1 MVEFHIYNLQ
11 QKRTMKLYEL
21 KAIAQ
26 RLSTFTFISRARRI
40 EDNTIELTFKEMN
53 NTSNSS
59 LSMSYFFNMTR
70 GHSFI
75 YKAPTQR
82 PLQGYNA
89 PFDTLLHALL
99 SGSKLLSVDVPNND
113 RMLRFTIAP
122 KSSYKDKIIYLQL
135 EFTGKNTNAILLDDN
150 EVIIE
155 ALRHIDAD
163 SSFRVIRPGVEL
175 LDIPP
180 RRVLHEDSFSD
191 SLHKPMGKSHDNTFN
206 NQNNKDGVVMAQ
218 DPTDIDQLLE
228 EKYIQIQQQRLQALK
243 KQKLST
249 VSKKI
254 KKLSQLLNK
263 LPNKE
268 KLELQS
274 KKYNHTGNLILSN
287 LYQIKPYDTKL
298 KTYDFEG
305 NKITISLPK
314 DIKVNRMPEYYFNLS
329 KRARAKAKN
338 IHIEKENLS
347 SKIDFYEN
355 IYYALK
361 QANTPYDLELLVPKR
376 AKSLRK
382 KEKLREGELFW
393 IEDYKVMVG
402 RNSNE
407 NQKLLSLA
415 KSNDIWMHTREIPG
429 SHVIIRTDKQNLPE
443 SVLHAAAKLC
453 VDFST
458 THPGNYLVDYTKRK
472 FVKVQEGSNV
482 EYDKYQTI
490 PVLKEGVE
498 IRV

>member
-1 MVEFHIYNLQ
+1 
-11 QKRTMKLYEL
+11 MKLYEL
-21 KAIAQ
+21 KAIAK
-26 RLSTFTFISRARRI
+26 RLNTFTFISRARRI
-40 EDNTIELTFKEMN
+40 EDNTLEIMFDKSE
-53 NTSNSS
+53 
-59 LSMSYFFNMTR
+59 SYFFNMTR

-75 YKAPTQR
+75 YKAPSQR

-99 SGSKLLSVDVPNND
+99 SGSKLIAVEVPDND
-113 RMLRFTIAP
+113 RILRFTIAP
-122 KSSYKDKIIYLQL
+122 KSSYKDKTIYLQL
-135 EFTGKNTNAILLDDN
+135 EFTGKNTNAILIDDN

-163 SSFRVIRPGVEL
+163 SSFRVIRPGMEL
-175 LDIPP
+175 LSIPP
-180 RRVLHEDSFSD
+180 FKRTEETKVVENIDTYLEQ
-191 SLHKPMGKSHDNTFN
+191 TFI
-206 NQNNKDGVVMAQ
+206 
-218 DPTDIDQLLE
+218 DIQAKKLLE
-228 EKYIQIQQQRLQALK
+228 FK
-243 KQKLST
+243 KQKLSS
-249 VSKKI
+249 VAKKI
-254 KKLSQLLNK
+254 KKFEQLLNK

-268 KLELQS
+268 KLEIQAGEFKNL
-274 KKYNHTGNLILSN
+274 GNLILSN

-305 NKITISLPK
+305 VEITIPLPK
-314 DIKVNRMPEYYFNLS
+314 DIKVNRMSDYYFNLS
-329 KRARAKAKN
+329 KRAKAKAKN
-338 IHIEKENLS
+338 VHIEQENLS
-347 SKIDFYEN
+347 SKKAFYEN
-355 IYYALK
+355 IYYALE
-361 QANTPYDLELLVPKR
+361 QANTPYELELLVPKR

-443 SVLHAAAKLC
+443 SVLNAAAKLC

-472 FVKVQEGSNV
+472 FVKIQEGSSV
-482 EYDKYQTI
+482 EYDKYQTLAI
-490 PVLKEGVE
+490 LKEGVE
-498 IRV
+498 IRI

>member
-1 MVEFHIYNLQ
+1 MVKFHNYLY
-11 QKRTMKLYEL
+11 KKTLMKLYEL
-21 KAIAQ
+21 KAIAK
-26 RLSTFTFISRARRI
+26 RLNDFTFISRARRT
-40 EDNTIELTFKEMN
+40 EDNTIEIMVDKKE
-53 NTSNSS
+53 
-59 LSMSYFFNMTR
+59 SYFFNMTR

-75 YKAPTQR
+75 YKAPSQR

-89 PFDTLLHALL
+89 PFDTLLHSLL
-99 SGSKLLSVDVPNND
+99 SGSKLLSVDVPNDD
-113 RMLRFTIAP
+113 RILRFTIAP
-122 KSSYKDKIIYLQL
+122 KSSYKDKIIYFQL
-135 EFTGKNTNAILLDDN
+135 EFTGKNTNAILIDDN

-163 SSFRVIRPGVEL
+163 SSFRVIRPGMEL
-175 LDIPP
+175 LAIPP
-180 RRVLHEDSFSD
+180 FERTEERKEIE
-191 SLHKPMGKSHDNTFN
+191 
-206 NQNNKDGVVMAQ
+206 
-218 DPTDIDQLLE
+218 DIDAYLEQKFIDIQARKLLE
-228 EKYIQIQQQRLQALK
+228 VK

-249 VSKKI
+249 VAKKI
-254 KKLSQLLNK
+254 KKFEQLLNK

-268 KLELQS
+268 KLGTHAKEH
-274 KKYNHTGNLILSN
+274 NNTGNLILAN

-305 NKITISLPK
+305 KEITISLPK
-314 DIKVNRMPEYYFNLS
+314 NVKVNRMSDYYFNLS
-329 KRARAKAKN
+329 KRAKSKAKN
-338 IHIEKENLS
+338 VHIEQENLS
-347 SKIDFYEN
+347 TKMSFYEN
-355 IYYALK
+355 IYYALE
-361 QANTPYDLELLVPKR
+361 QANTPYELELLVPKR

-443 SVLHAAAKLC
+443 SVLSAAAKLC

-458 THPGNYLVDYTKRK
+458 NQPGNYLVDYTKRK
-472 FVKVQEGSNV
+472 FVKVQEGSSV